1 MPTTR
6 SQDKPLEKVVDNPE
20 RVLRKPNMAEQPVRQ
35 PEEGAVV
42 PPPTEAEEEGARLN
56 ISTDTFVPPPDYYLP
71 DMENTRVSEAKNRA
85 IKWGSTEYTY
95 LIDCPGISKFYGEST
110 LLVNIHSGTCHL
122 FIEGGELED
131 FPVHASE
138 DPFPLAL
145 LGKIL
150 ASDGEK
156 RTSLVNLPG
165 ANLTTIFDKP
175 LNKSQ
180 LEDRLQAFSEL
191 VGMYAAN
198 QISLQHAQLQ
208 PKKKAYREVSRYE
221 TRGRRLETRIDE
233 LIAVFMAD
241 NTLREVAGLKM
252 YPLPKIIPV
261 NKEIV
266 SKEQADKYT
275 TESYQEG
282 LFILNTAFDD
292 KGEAY
297 KLPETTPATTAAA
310 TTATDRPS
318 RPSTA
323 RTQATTTTT
332 SNHGQPRSSSPA
344 FIMMENDQQNPLS
357 VRTSG
362 DTHAGSFIVPTMATN
377 TTGRQEPRN
386 TVTFDNRLTS
396 TASSVNERLME
407 IANSATAITATNRD
421 DRYTQQSGSQT
432 QGNSYNPGRN
442 NQGDSHKTGGS
453 YRDKTPHNNSS
464 GRTWENSFTNRTC
477 NSCGERGHLQRSCTK
492 TDLYCNFCRTRT
504 HDTAACKSKPKTS
517 TPLESPSGGSYHP
530 APSPRGHN
538 TSLTPEDPNRSVVPD
553 HITQPSPV
561 PSACNEEMLKAWITR
576 LDQNHAETKE
586 TQDQNRFLD
595 NIDVFDGEDKTKCL
609 PWVNRVHQAAMNSSM
624 KFRKAL
630 LAKAGPTVFGIVADT
645 PIDIKDLE
653 LKQVILANFSD
664 ISTPSEAAQKLRTM
678 RMNPDQ
684 PIRTYNHYFT
694 AVHEIA
700 YGRTPEKQDM
710 RIVLEDYANSLPE
723 YTANKLSDKIV
734 KENSWIVTLDDAM
747 KQAIKID
754 QEARQAESMR
764 SRRNASNT
772 TIDTTTHTSVNE
784 VDNIDINYI
793 TARQGDSRFNST
805 MIPGHRRES
814 KEFSPK
820 GKSNNSHQSKPWNNS
835 TNGGNQ
841 SKPWNNS
848 THGGNY
854 NRYRKVNKYR
864 HPARE
869 PRHNIR
875 FEYEANKGDQELMRV
890 LHRMIQYLK
899 GKSDREVDSI
909 KHMPKLYP
917 RNVNEVSEDDI
928 ATITIEEIQST
939 LKEDVN
945 VVYDALVASDFI
957 EEIAEA

>member
-1 MPTTR
+1 M
-6 SQDKPLEKVVDNPE
+6 
-20 RVLRKPNMAEQPVRQ
+20 
-35 PEEGAVV
+35 
-42 PPPTEAEEEGARLN
+42 
-56 ISTDTFVPPPDYYLP
+56 
-71 DMENTRVSEAKNRA
+71 
-85 IKWGSTEYTY
+85 
-95 LIDCPGISKFYGEST
+95 
-110 LLVNIHSGTCHL
+110 
-122 FIEGGELED
+122 
-131 FPVHASE
+131 
-138 DPFPLAL
+138 

-150 ASDGEK
+150 ASDGER
-156 RTSLVNLPG
+156 RTLLANLPG
-165 ANLTTIFDKP
+165 TNLTTIFNKP

-191 VGMYAAN
+191 VDIYAAN
-198 QISLQHAQLQ
+198 QVSLQHAQLQ
-208 PKKKAYREVSRYE
+208 PKEKVYWEVSRYE
-221 TRGRRLETRIDE
+221 TRGRRLETRMDE

-241 NTLREVAGLKM
+241 NTLRELAGLRV
-252 YPLPKIIPV
+252 YPLPKIIPM
-261 NKEIV
+261 NKEII
-266 SKEQADKYT
+266 SKEQADKYA

-282 LFILNTAFDD
+282 LFILNTASDD

-297 KLPETTPATTAAA
+297 KMPDTTPTTTAAM
-310 TTATDRPS
+310 TTATDCLS
-318 RPSTA
+318 HPSTA
-323 RTQATTTTT
+323 RTQTTTTT
-332 SNHGQPRSSSPA
+332 TLNHSQPRSSSPA
-344 FIMMENDQQNPLS
+344 FTMIGNDQQNPLS

-362 DTHAGSFIVPTMATN
+362 DTHAGSFIVPNIVTN
-377 TTGRQEPRN
+377 TTGRQETRN
-386 TVTFDNRLTS
+386 TVTFENRLTS

-407 IANSATAITATNRD
+407 IANGATATTATNRD

-432 QGNSYNPGRN
+432 QSSSYNPGRD
-442 NQGDSHKTGGS
+442 NQGDSHKTGSS
-453 YRDKTPHNNSS
+453 YRDKTSNN
-464 GRTWENSFTNRTC
+464 NFTNCTC
-477 NSCGERGHLQRSCTK
+477 NTCGERGHLQRSCTK
-492 TDLYCNFCRTRT
+492 MDLYCTFCRTRT
-504 HDTAACKSKPKTS
+504 HNTAACKSKPKTS

-530 APSPRGHN
+530 VPSPRQHN
-538 TSLTPEDPNRSVVPD
+538 TSITPEDPNRSVVPD

-609 PWVNRVHQAAMNSSM
+609 PWVNRVHQAAINSSM
-624 KFRKAL
+624 EFRKAL
-630 LAKAGPTVFGIVADT
+630 LAKAGPTVFRIVADT
-645 PIDIKDLE
+645 PSDIKDLE

-664 ISTPSEAAQKLRTM
+664 ISTPSEAAQKLRIM
-678 RMNPDQ
+678 RINPDQ
-684 PIRTYNHYFT
+684 PIRTYNHHFT
-694 AVHEIA
+694 AIHKIA

-734 KENSWIVTLDDAM
+734 KENSWIVTLNDAM
-747 KQAIKID
+747 NQAIKID

-764 SRRNASNT
+764 SRRNANNT
-772 TIDTTTHTSVNE
+772 TIDTTANTTINE
-784 VDNIDINYI
+784 VDNIDVNFI

-805 MIPGHRRES
+805 MIPGHSRES

-820 GKSNNSHQSKPWNNS
+820 GKPNNSH
-835 TNGGNQ
+835 Q

-864 HPARE
+864 HPVRE

-890 LHRMIQYLK
+890 LHKMIQYLK
-899 GKSDREVDSI
+899 GRSDREIDSI

-928 ATITIEEIQST
+928 TTITIEEIQNT

-945 VVYDALVASDFI
+945 IAYNALVASDFI
-957 EEIAEA
+957 EENAEA